1 MMNNRW
7 MMVSLL
13 IGSVLVIAM
22 TGMVPIYTNGVLQ
35 RMLTKDLES
44 FQKESDY
51 FPGHYKIS
59 ASFGSFL
66 IAGGDMTTGELYKS
80 LATRLNPEEISDYL
94 GVLILAEYQY
104 LSRGYLTM
112 HPEYMDT
119 EDAPMERISI
129 SALGNLQDH
138 IEVSVGEYPSGEIN
152 EDGIMEVI
160 VPYAVF
166 ISRGYI
172 LGDVYAVNDVLDSI
186 KPIRAKVVGAFNV
199 KDMNDPYWEK
209 QPSYYSKN
217 LFIPVEQFK
226 DYFLTGE
233 RIKYLDAAWL
243 YAFDYQSITIK
254 NLDQV
259 VTSHQNLQ
267 RFLSQYNI
275 RTFSFPAFGVLKQYM
290 IREQQLKI
298 TLWVLNTP
306 VLLMLAF
313 YIFMISYLIVQ
324 HEQNEIAVMKSRGK
338 TTGQVFLIYFVESV
352 IIGLVGLAAGPPLGY
367 FFSAVLGASNGFLE
381 FVQRTALPLNLSW
394 EAYFYSALAFFAFLL
409 FMLLPAYL
417 SSRTTIVIHKRKQ
430 SRRSSAPLWKKL
442 FLDIILLG
450 IAGYG
455 YYQFQER
462 EHSLAST
469 GAAGLEVVMDPL
481 LYLVSTTFILGA
493 GLFFLRIYPYLI
505 KFIFWLGR
513 KVWSPVFYASL
524 IQVGRSEK
532 RYHFFM
538 LFIMLTLAI
547 GIYNAN
553 SARTFNTNMAERIRY
568 DIGADITVREHWE
581 GEESP
586 FAEEESQMEGYI
598 PQTNTGYVEPPFY
611 RFTEIP
617 GVETATKVLHLTG
630 SGNVIDMAGVRERGL
645 TIMGIVPHE
654 FGQVAWFRND
664 LLPYH
669 WYNYLNLLA
678 RSPNAVL
685 LSSTLQSKYNI
696 SVGDTVWITWDD
708 QRPIEGKV
716 NAFVNYWPSIIPLNI
731 DKVKR
736 KHFLTINPLSIDKV
750 NGKHFL
756 IGNYSYFNSKMS
768 PEPYT
773 VWIDKSPDVSS
784 ARIYDELLKAGV
796 DIKTLENAEQ
806 EIIKKKNDPMLQ
818 GTNGAMTMS
827 FVITLAISII
837 GFLTYWIISIKD
849 RLLQFGI
856 FRATGLSTG
865 KVIGMLITEQVLV
878 SGVAVV
884 LGIVIGGIASYL
896 FVPLLGAVFSTAEQ
910 ILPFEVIAYWSD
922 YLKVYGFVGFMLIAG
937 LAVLSG
943 IVSRIRIHQV
953 IKLGEE

>member
-1 MMNNRW
+1 MFQTVFRKMMNNRW
-7 MMVSLL
+7 MVFSLL

-22 TGMVPIYTNGVLQ
+22 AGMVPIYTNGVLQ

-44 FQKESDY
+44 FQRESDY

-66 IAGGDMTTGELYKS
+66 IAGGDMTTEELYNS
-80 LATRLNPEEISDYL
+80 LTDRLDPEEISDYL
-94 GVLILAEYQY
+94 GVPVLAEYQY

-112 HPEYMDT
+112 HPEYMDP
-119 EDAPMERISI
+119 EDAPMERISV
-129 SALGNLQDH
+129 SAMGNLKDH
-138 IEVSVGEYPSGEIN
+138 IEVSVGEYPSGEIT

-160 VPYAVF
+160 VPHAVF

-172 LGDVYAVNDVLDSI
+172 LGNVYAVNDVLDSI
-186 KPIRAKVVGAFNV
+186 KPIRAKVVGAFKA
-199 KDMNDPYWEK
+199 KDMHDPYWEK
-209 QPSYYSKN
+209 QPSFYSKN
-217 LFIPVEQFK
+217 LFIPIDQFK
-226 DYFLTGE
+226 EYFLAGE
-233 RIKYLDAAWL
+233 RIKYLDAAWY
-243 YAFDYQSITIK
+243 YAFDYQSITIR

-259 VTSHQNLQ
+259 VNSHRNLQ
-267 RFLSQYNI
+267 RFLAQYNI
-275 RTFSFPAFGVLKQYM
+275 RTFNFPAFGTLEKYM

-298 TLWVLNTP
+298 TLWVLQAP

-338 TTGQVFLIYFVESV
+338 TTGQVFFIYFIESV
-352 IIGLVGLAAGPPLGY
+352 IIGLAGLAAGPPLGY
-367 FFSAVLGASNGFLE
+367 FFSAILGASNGFME

-430 SRRSSAPLWKKL
+430 ARRSGAPLWKKL
-442 FLDIILLG
+442 FLDFILLG

-455 YYQFQER
+455 YYQFHER
-462 EHSLAST
+462 EQILAST

-481 LYLVSTTFILGA
+481 LYLVSITFILGA

-505 KFIFWLGR
+505 KVIFWLGR

-538 LFIMLTLAI
+538 LFIILTLAI

-553 SARTFNTNMAERIRY
+553 SARTFNTNMTERIRY
-568 DIGADITVREHWE
+568 DIGADIAVREHWE
-581 GEESP
+581 GEASP

-598 PQTNTGYVEPPFY
+598 PPTNSGYVEPPFY

-630 SGNVIDMAGVRERGL
+630 SGNVIDFAGERERGL
-645 TIMGIVPHE
+645 TIMGIIPHE
-654 FGQVAWFRND
+654 FGKVAWFRND

-678 RSPNAVL
+678 SSPNAVL
-685 LSSTLQSKYNI
+685 LSSTLRMKYNI

-708 QRPIEGKV
+708 QRPMEGKV
-716 NAFVNYWPSIIPLNI
+716 YAFVDYWPAIKPLH
-731 DKVKR
+731 V
-736 KHFLTINPLSIDKV
+736 DKV

-756 IGNYSYFNSKMS
+756 IGNYSYFSSKMS

-784 ARIYDELLKAGV
+784 ARIYDELLEAGV
-796 DIKTLENAEQ
+796 DIKTIENAEQ

-837 GFLTYWIISIKD
+837 GFLIYWIISIKE

-884 LGIVIGGIASYL
+884 LGIIIGGIASYL

-910 ILPFEVIAYWSD
+910 IPPFEVIAYWSD

-937 LAVLSG
+937 LAVLSA
-943 IVSRIRIHQV
+943 IVSRIRIHQA